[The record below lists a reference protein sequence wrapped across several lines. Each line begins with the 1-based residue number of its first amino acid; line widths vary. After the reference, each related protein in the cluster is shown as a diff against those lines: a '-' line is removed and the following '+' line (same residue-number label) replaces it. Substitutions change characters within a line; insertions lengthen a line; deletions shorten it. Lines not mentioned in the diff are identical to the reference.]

1 MAPKFW
7 PRCAEGTI
15 PQEQEYWER
24 AGCGEET
31 LASAVCLLR
40 MGGLE
45 HIQGEISGRLPSNHG
60 AGHLNLQK
68 LRHSGLKHQS
78 IEFGSAT
85 ATGNLREEISE
96 RRVSEKGSSN
106 FSV

>member
-45 HIQGEISGRLPSNHG
+45 HIQGEISGRLPGGVYRQGRFSLAGNPQRLLSLFKCLTLRIAPVESKSNH
-60 AGHLNLQK
+60 
-68 LRHSGLKHQS
+68 
-78 IEFGSAT
+78 
-85 ATGNLREEISE
+85 
-96 RRVSEKGSSN
+96 
-106 FSV
+106 